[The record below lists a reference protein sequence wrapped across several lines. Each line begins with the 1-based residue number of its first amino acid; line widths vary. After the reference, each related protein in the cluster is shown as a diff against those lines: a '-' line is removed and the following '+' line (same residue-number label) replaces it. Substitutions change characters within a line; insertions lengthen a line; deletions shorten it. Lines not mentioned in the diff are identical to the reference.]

1 MFACEPGS
9 DRYQGYHQRIYHLQS
24 SIVVMVERLK
34 SLALEMEA
42 VLQVADMGVH
52 STGLSPV
59 ESVPSS
65 QTSCETLCEGVSGS
79 KAPSPPPKSKRT
91 KGGKGL
97 KAPVMPFN

>member
-1 MFACEPGS
+1 MFASEQGS
-9 DRYQGYHQRIYHLQS
+9 VSCQGYHQRIYHLQS
-24 SIVVMVERLK
+24 SIVVMVEKLK

-42 VLQVADMGVH
+42 VLQVADLGQH

-59 ESVPSS
+59 ESLPSS
-65 QTSCETLCEGVSGS
+65 QESCETIFEEE
-79 KAPSPPPKSKRT
+79 APAPPPAKAKRT

>member
-1 MFACEPGS
+1 MFACEPGNGS
-9 DRYQGYHQRIYHLQS
+9 YPGYHQRIYHLQS

-42 VLQVADMGVH
+42 VLQVADLGAH

-65 QTSCETLCEGVSGS
+65 QTSCETVFEEGKGS
-79 KAPSPPPKSKRT
+79 KAPTLPKSKRT

-97 KAPVMPFN
+97 KAPIMPFN